1 MAETHG
7 VVRETRVE
15 QVVTGS
21 RIGVAIFFWVMPS
34 SKKSNQAF
42 SRIFTHELLK
52 PCQTMVNIART
63 IPGVLGERMLGGG
76 DKAPLFSKIDD
87 SGTVVDLEMNFTP
100 KLSWNIWNIGL
111 VWDNDG

>member
-1 MAETHG
+1 
-7 VVRETRVE
+7 
-15 QVVTGS
+15 
-21 RIGVAIFFWVMPS
+21 MPS
-34 SKKSNQAF
+34 SKNSNQAF

-52 PCQTMVNIART
+52 RQTMVNIART

-76 DKAPLFSKIDD
+76 DKAPLFSKIDWD